1 MLSNA
6 NARSDFSMYFQR
18 YFENIFRAAC
28 FHSSDWN
35 TERKHKGALFHKTWM
50 VIYLC
55 AFFTVHQLFSSSDIK
70 FMELKSTAKAE
81 RMVWIL
87 NIKGITPCFFQLPFK
102 SSRYTGRLSFRGEE
116 RGGGIGEDNILWKY
130 LIEVLFCSVY
140 RLLIK
145 ANTIWFC
152 CAIFIWSDR
161 KGKKYPGSIGC
172 ERKIY
177 NVPVF
182 FSVSS
187 PHTRKR
193 CATSTKEIPKSISR
207 TISLRFT
214 EKKEKRT
221 TRSLKRIQPFHEFRP
236 FFMLRYISSREMI
249 YYFTLS
255 LDPSPPLS
263 DWRKSTRW

>member
-145 ANTIWFC
+145 ANTIWFW

-182 FSVSS
+182 FFGVFSTHSQALRHIHKRNSQINFSHNIFAIHREEREKNDEITKKDSTLPWIS
-187 PHTRKR
+187 PFLH
-193 CATSTKEIPKSISR
+193 A
-207 TISLRFT
+207 
-214 EKKEKRT
+214 
-221 TRSLKRIQPFHEFRP
+221 
-236 FFMLRYISSREMI
+236 
-249 YYFTLS
+249 
-255 LDPSPPLS
+255 PLYQL
-263 DWRKSTRW
+263 